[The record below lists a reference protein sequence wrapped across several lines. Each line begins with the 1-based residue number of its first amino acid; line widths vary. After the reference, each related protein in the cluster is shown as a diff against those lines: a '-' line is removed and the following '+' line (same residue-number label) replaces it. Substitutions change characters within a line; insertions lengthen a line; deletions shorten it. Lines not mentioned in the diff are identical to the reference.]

1 MCPNRFLCEW
11 RWSLYVTFDSLLP
24 HRVSSVHENDRLS
37 SVAVELHFK
46 SLSRHSSPTEDREGL
61 HYLTLC
67 KVSFL
72 LNTFCKFSLVF
83 PEPSYPK
90 ADPSSTARR
99 SWELRNFISQSK
111 GKIKKIND
119 EFMSWKRI
127 DESTSMQNS
136 LKYISI
142 FLYLLIKFC
151 IQYYQINIYLL
162 HTTLLGQYFVCKK
175 CILLCSKDALNW
187 S

>member
-1 MCPNRFLCEW
+1 MCPNLFLCEW
-11 RWSLYVTFDSLLP
+11 RWWLYVTFDSLLP

-61 HYLTLC
+61 RYLTLC

-72 LNTFCKFSLVF
+72 LNIFCKFSLVF

-111 GKIKKIND
+111 GKIKKINYD

-142 FLYLLIKFC
+142 FFIPSDKVLYTVLSNK
-151 IQYYQINIYLL
+151 YVPTV
-162 HTTLLGQYFVCKK
+162 HTLLFWVSIFYARNVYFYV
-175 CILLCSKDALNW
+175 ARMH
-187 S
+187 